1 MQEQEKRKEKNKT
14 KPVKDKKIKQ
24 DTKLLEENAKLNEKV
39 LRLSAEMQNMRRR
52 FDEDLAK
59 AYKYDGEE
67 FVKRML
73 PIVDNF
79 ERAIKLDDSNLNDD
93 LSKFL
98 EGFKMI
104 YGSLVDTLKLYEIV
118 EIDCLQ
124 KEFDPNTMEAV
135 MTAHEEGVEAGIVI
149 DCLQKGYM
157 YKDKVIRV
165 AMVRVSE

>member
-135 MTAHEEGVEAGIVI
+135 MTAHEEGVGAGIVI

>member
-135 MTAHEEGVEAGIVI
+135 MTVHEEGVEAGIVI